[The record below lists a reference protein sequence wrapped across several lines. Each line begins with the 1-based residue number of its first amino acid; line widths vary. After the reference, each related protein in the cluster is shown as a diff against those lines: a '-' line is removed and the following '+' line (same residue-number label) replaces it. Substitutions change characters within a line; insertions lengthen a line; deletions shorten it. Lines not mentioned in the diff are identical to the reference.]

1 LTDKRFW
8 FRIGWFEEDTMR
20 QDPEPLDLHDCIMTE
35 ARLCPICNS
44 VVSFLLVEL
53 RPGTDALTT
62 YLSVVASREQGFAF
76 LKFYKSQAPHRL
88 SQEEY
93 NRFGLFLATA
103 NLPEKISIE
112 NGMAA
117 CSRHLPHLKEA
128 NTRQPAPLTSIS
140 SSRLH

>member
-1 LTDKRFW
+1 
-8 FRIGWFEEDTMR
+8 MR
-20 QDPEPLDLHDCIMTE
+20 QDPEPLDLHHCIMTE

-112 NGMAA
+112 NGMEA

-128 NTRQPAPLTSIS
+128 TTQRPTPLTSIS